1 MNSEYFQMG
10 TSYPNTDSV
19 SLYSDSCVVRP
30 LETDPC
36 DTLCHM
42 DLKQLRCDY

>member
-10 TSYPNTDSV
+10 TSYPNTVSV
-19 SLYSDSCVVRP
+19 SLYSDSSVVRP

-36 DTLCHM
+36 DTLVTWI
-42 DLKQLRCDY
+42 